1 MIVQNYLNELAQYTD
16 EKVAKVVLNGGVYEI
31 TTFQVKQITD
41 STLLME
47 YMVPVGAVNEI
58 TLIEL
63 KSASG
68 AVVSS
73 NNVYIPVTSDTI
85 IKHTITVKE
94 G

>member
-1 MIVQNYLNELAQYTD
+1 MILQSYLNEVAQYTN
-16 EKVAKVVLNGGVYEI
+16 EKVAKVVLNGTYEI
-31 TTFQVKQITD
+31 SVFQVKQLTD

-47 YMVPVGAVNEI
+47 YLVPAESVSEI

-68 AVVSS
+68 TVVSS

>member
-1 MIVQNYLNELAQYTD
+1 MILQSYLNELAQYTN
-16 EKVAKVVLNGGVYEI
+16 EKVTKAVLNGTYEI
-31 TTFQVKQITD
+31 STFQVKQLTD

-47 YMVPVGAVNEI
+47 YLVPAESVSEI

-68 AVVSS
+68 TVVSS

-85 IKHTITVKE
+85 LKHTITVKE

>member
-1 MIVQNYLNELAQYTD
+1 MIPQSYLNELAQYTNG
-16 EKVAKVVLNGGVYEI
+16 KVAKVVLNGVYEI

-41 STLLME
+41 STLLLE
-47 YMVPVGAVNEI
+47 YLVPTGAVSEI

-63 KSASG
+63 KSVG
-68 AVVSS
+68 GTVVSS

-94 G
+94 E

>member
-1 MIVQNYLNELAQYTD
+1 MILQSYLNEVAQYTN
-16 EKVAKVVLNGGVYEI
+16 EKVAKVVLNGTYEI
-31 TTFQVKQITD
+31 SAFQVKQLTD

-47 YMVPVGAVNEI
+47 YLVPAESVSEI

-68 AVVSS
+68 TVVSS

>member
-1 MIVQNYLNELAQYTD
+1 MIPQSYLNELAQYTNG
-16 EKVAKVVLNGGVYEI
+16 KVAKVVLNGTYEI
-31 TTFQVKQITD
+31 STFQVKQID

-47 YMVPVGAVNEI
+47 YLVPAGSVSEV

-63 KSASG
+63 KSIG
-68 AVVSS
+68 GTIVSS

-85 IKHTITVKE
+85 IEHTITVKE